1 MHGVDIFSLTQK
13 GVREDILAIDSG
25 FINALAGFAASSAEE
40 LKVLSVV
47 LRDQLS
53 NRGEIAKKGISPLDK
68 SVVDIC
74 KLTPL
79 TGLGGRSLLEEVAL
93 YRLQFI
99 NDGSKD
105 LDFNK
110 IKYTLFVDYLLASCV
125 CYVEEFTATGVN
137 KFFATRNIALASYAS
152 GSQLDQKY
160 KHDLET
166 SLSDYKQGNTRILKL
181 TSLRDGSFK
190 VVKPRNFFNVSNNV
204 KVTPLFFMT
213 IFLDKLQHI
222 LENNIVKFTYVKD
235 NLIEREF
242 VTTLSKDILMR
253 YYDVDYVQK
262 LINGVEVVINRG
274 YVKLPELGISKY
286 DETGVRSLNI
296 SRITSMCVVDDIDS
310 RFINVDFSN
319 ILTSFRDSIEQIRDM
334 RVLAFIFEELSGQ
347 VLSVKTVIEARNFIL
362 SYVDSQNTIFTTTF
376 LRKLHIFMI
385 SLHDLFGDYDGLQ
398 KQYTGKKSF
407 DLGRE

>member
-1 MHGVDIFSLTQK
+1 M
-13 GVREDILAIDSG
+13 
-25 FINALAGFAASSAEE
+25 
-40 LKVLSVV
+40 SVV

-398 KQYTGKKSF
+398 KQYTGKKNF

>member
-13 GVREDILAIDSG
+13 GVREDILAINSG

-40 LKVLSVV
+40 LKILSVV

-53 NRGEIAKKGISPLDK
+53 NRGEIAKKGVSPLDK

-74 KLTPL
+74 KLSPL
-79 TGLGGRSLLEEVAL
+79 TGFGGRSLLEEVAL
-93 YRLQFI
+93 YRLQFFD
-99 NDGSKD
+99 DGSKG

-166 SLSDYKQGNTRILKL
+166 SLSDYKRGNTRILKL

-190 VVKPRNFFNVSNNV
+190 VAKPRNFFNVSNNV

-296 SRITSMCVVDDIDS
+296 SRITSM
-310 RFINVDFSN
+310 FIV
-319 ILTSFRDSIEQIRDM
+319 T
-334 RVLAFIFEELSGQ
+334 G
-347 VLSVKTVIEARNFIL
+347 K
-362 SYVDSQNTIFTTTF
+362 
-376 LRKLHIFMI
+376 HIF
-385 SLHDLFGDYDGLQ
+385 
-398 KQYTGKKSF
+398 
-407 DLGRE
+407 